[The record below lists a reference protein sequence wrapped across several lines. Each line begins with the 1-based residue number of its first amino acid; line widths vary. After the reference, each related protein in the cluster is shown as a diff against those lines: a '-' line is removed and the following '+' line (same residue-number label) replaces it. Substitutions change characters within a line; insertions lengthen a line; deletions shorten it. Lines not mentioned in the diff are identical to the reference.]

1 MSRQFRRKKRCR
13 FTELGITKVD
23 YKDVYLLQN
32 CITEEGKIVPSR
44 NTGTRA
50 PLQRQLAKAVKVA
63 RYVALLPYCDRHQ
76 L

>member
-23 YKDVYLLQN
+23 F
-32 CITEEGKIVPSR
+32 TEEGKIVPSR